1 MAHDIH
7 KKAEALALLMLG
19 NAPQYVVE
27 QTGVPYATIKRW
39 QGEAFDQLAAAIG
52 PIELGLF
59 DFSPEMDTKRNATPK
74 RGNRNNRL

>member
-7 KKAEALALLMLG
+7 KKAEAMALLMLG

-27 QTGVPYATIKRW
+27 QTGVPYVTIKRW

-59 DFSPEMDTKRNATPK
+59 DFSPEMDTKKK
-74 RGNRNNRL
+74 RDAEAGQSQQ